1 MSKMNCKFR
10 GILWGLVVIF
20 VTSANLWG
28 QDVQKIGLANEYFAK
43 GEMDKAKALYEELAR
58 KNRNI
63 PQIHNRYLN
72 VLAQLGAY
80 DQGEDYL
87 QRLVRQFPDV
97 VQYPLDLGI
106 FYRKAGKVSEADR
119 QITKTLQA
127 IKSQKYQI
135 ISAAQY
141 LFNKQETPFALMAYQ
156 LGRESEKD
164 PHMYAL
170 EMAEIYR
177 RMSQKTEMVNEYLNF
192 ASSNPNNINYVKNIL
207 QNLLTEEDDLMQL
220 EELLYNK
227 IQKQPNEPLYATL
240 LIWVNLQQQNFYGAF
255 VQARALDKR
264 EKGGGTRVLEIGRIA
279 LDNHDYKNAI
289 KIFGYVARET
299 KTGVNYELAKR
310 YLVKSREE
318 LVKNTFPV
326 DLEEIRN
333 LIGDYQEIIDEIGK
347 NERTLEAMRSQA
359 LLYAFYLDRRDS
371 AISILQNIIST
382 SSIKPALQNQAKLD
396 LGDIYLLNQEPWES
410 TLLYSQVEKAQKDR
424 PLGYEAK
431 LRNAKLSYFK
441 GDFELS
447 QGHLDILK
455 LATSREIANN
465 AMALSLLIQ
474 DNTVFDS
481 TDLAMQQY
489 ADVELTLFQNR
500 RQEALVKLDLLLRAY
515 PGHSLTDEILWLQ
528 SNVYMELGNFDRAIE
543 LLNQIVT
550 GYQYDI
556 LSDDAYFLMGTIYED
571 QLSDPNKA
579 MEIYK
584 DFLTKFP
591 GSIYVA
597 EARKRFRSLRGD
609 FDELPP
615 NLQESFN

>member
-1 MSKMNCKFR
+1 MK
-10 GILWGLVVIF
+10 GVILALIWCLLLQVP
-20 VTSANLWG
+20 AQA
-28 QDVQKIGLANEYFAK
+28 QDLQRIGLANEYFAK
-43 GEMDKAKALYEELAR
+43 GDLEKAKVLYEELSR
-58 KNRNI
+58 KSRNI
-63 PQIHNRYLN
+63 PQIHNRYLT
-72 VLAQLGAY
+72 VLAQLGEY
-80 DQGEDYL
+80 DQGVSYL
-87 QRLVRQFPDV
+87 QKLIRQFPEV

-106 FYRKAGKVSEADR
+106 FYRKAGKPDQADQ
-119 QITKTLQA
+119 QITRTLQS
-127 IKSQKYQI
+127 IKNHKYQI

-141 LFNKQETPFALMAYQ
+141 LFNKQETPFALKAYQ
-156 LGRESEKD
+156 LGREAEKD
-164 PHMYAL
+164 AHLYAL
-170 EMAEIYR
+170 EMAEIHR

-207 QNLLTEEDDLMQL
+207 QNLLTDEEDLIQL
-220 EELLYNK
+220 EKLLYEK
-227 IQKQPNEPLYATL
+227 IQKNPNASLYASL

-264 EKGGGTRVLEIGRIA
+264 EKGGGTRVLEIGKIA
-279 LDNHDYKNAI
+279 LDNNDYKNAI
-289 KIFGYVARET
+289 KVFAYVAKNN

-318 LVKNTFPV
+318 LVKNSFPV
-326 DLEEIRN
+326 DLEEIRH
-333 LIGDYQEIIDEIGK
+333 LIKDYNEIIVEIGK

-371 AISILQNIIST
+371 AISILQNIVST
-382 SSIKPALQNQAKLD
+382 PGIKSSLQNQAKLD

-410 TLLYSQVEKAQKDR
+410 TLLYSQVEKAQKDQ

-441 GDFELS
+441 GDFELA

-455 LATSREIANN
+455 LATSREISNN

-474 DNTVFDS
+474 DNTVFDT
-481 TDLAMQQY
+481 TDLAMQAY

-500 RQEALVKLDLLLRAY
+500 RQEALLKLNHLLESY

-528 SNVYMELGNFDRAIE
+528 SNIYLELGNFDKALE
-543 LLNQIVT
+543 LLNNVVT

-571 QLSDPNKA
+571 QLQNAQKA
-579 MEIYK
+579 MEIYQ

-591 GSIYVA
+591 GSIYSA
-597 EARKRFRSLRGD
+597 EARKRFRALRGD
-609 FDELPP
+609 FDEAPP